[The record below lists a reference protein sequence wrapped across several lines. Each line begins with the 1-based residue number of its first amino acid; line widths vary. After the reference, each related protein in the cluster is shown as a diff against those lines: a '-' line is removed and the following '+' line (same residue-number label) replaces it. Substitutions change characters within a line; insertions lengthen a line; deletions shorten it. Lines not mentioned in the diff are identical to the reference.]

1 MKPILSLLVA
11 TDFSDDAARAIQ
23 RGARLANKLTAR
35 LQLLHVMSGP
45 SLQALRELFP
55 NPAEAEAKI
64 FADAQR
70 MLDEQAD
77 ALEQNATTTVK
88 VGKVLEEILAACD
101 NTDLLV
107 LGARGLNPLRDL
119 LLGTTAE
126 RLLRK
131 CMRPVLVVKQETKA
145 PYRQVIVP
153 VDFSP
158 HSVQAFMTALSV
170 APDAQIT
177 LLHAF
182 DVPFEGKLW
191 VAGVAED
198 EINRYRIHA
207 RQEAQ
212 AKCKEL
218 IQQNGAD
225 IGRVSC
231 VVVRGDAPRVILEHE
246 KKLAADLIVIGKHGQ
261 SRVEELFLG
270 SVTRHVLSDA
280 ECDVLVVHE
289 QP

>member
-101 NTDLLV
+101 KTDLLV

>member
-158 HSVQAFMTALSV
+158 YSVRAFKTALSV
-170 APDAQIT
+170 APGAQIT

-289 QP
+289 QT